1 MLIERLIKN
10 ILFEQRTV
18 KWTIKP
24 DNARKFALAQ
34 KAGAVYSFTMK
45 LNIKRGE
52 TADLTEKEI
61 YTAISKFI
69 SQNAVVGK
77 SSKYANGEYQYIISD
92 NLTKSD
98 RHLVFKVWILPSQD
112 ILSPRESQPEPGQ
125 DVTTIISRAP
135 YTIGRSRLTSIDNI
149 ISGIKSSKS
158 ASSVE
163 RDLISK
169 LININNKEAVDLS
182 VEPIPADLQEPA
194 IDDTEV
200 INTTPEISADEP
212 IIYPY
217 THRSTIVYE
226 LDNKLYFTYHDKWQT
241 VDKYK
246 FEKFA
251 RDPKAEQLTVTPV
264 ADLKII
270 DQLNTLYPDA
280 MSKQTKASVDEPEE
294 EPSVVT
300 PTEPAPKKKA
310 KGTAVKFKTPSAKIP
325 LYTYKNG
332 SFIKSTTPGKTAYI
346 PANNP
351 TACKYMGIST
361 TKEYTDLLFPNGSRF
376 WVKTDT
382 LK

>member
-1 MLIERLIKN
+1 MLIERLIKT

-45 LNIKRGE
+45 LNIKRGK

-98 RHLVFKVWILPSQD
+98 QHLVFKVWILPSQD

-125 DVTTIISRAP
+125 DVVTISGR
-135 YTIGRSRLTSIDNI
+135 YEYRIGRSRLTSIDDI
-149 ISGIKSSKS
+149 ISRIKLSKS
-158 ASSVE
+158 VSTVE
-163 RDLISK
+163 RDLIGK

-182 VEPIPADLQEPA
+182 LEPIPADLQEPA

-200 INTTPEISADEP
+200 INTTPEISVDEP

-217 THRSTIVYE
+217 TYQSTIIYE
-226 LDNKLYFTYHDKWQT
+226 LDNKLYYTYNDQWQT
-241 VDKYK
+241 VDKDK
-246 FEKFA
+246 VEKVF
-251 RDPKAEQLTVTPV
+251 RDSEAELPDSTVVT
-264 ADLKII
+264 DQKII

-280 MSKQTKASVDEPEE
+280 IAKQAAVPTE

-300 PTEPAPKKKA
+300 PAVPAPKKKA